1 MNRRDFLKL
10 SALAAAAG
18 ASGRLAAQGMNAVIP
33 FRTSLKKALIAK
45 RFDAA
50 LAQRL
55 KDAGFPG
62 VELSDKTVTVAEARV
77 ARRLAEDSGLVIH
90 SFMGGWFEFNSK
102 DPAKR
107 RAAIETAKRNI
118 EITAAYGAPVVLVVP
133 GRVGGVAI
141 PAPSKFSLKFDPGS
155 LDLVSAVEG
164 DNAPFADYI
173 AAQNDATKYAR
184 EAVEELIPVAASEGV
199 IIGLEN
205 VWNNLW
211 VKPDFAAAFIRSFS
225 SPWVK
230 AYFDIGNHVR
240 YARAEEWIAALAD
253 QIVKL
258 HIKDFKIDRAAKNEG
273 TFVRIGDGSIDWK
286 SVRRAI
292 ESARYSGWVSIESPG
307 WTDAEH
313 SAIMDRFF
321 AGTL

>member
-18 ASGRLAAQGMNAVIP
+18 TAGRVCAQGVNAVLP
-33 FRTSLKKALIAK
+33 FKTVLKKALIAK
-45 RFDAA
+45 RFDEA
-50 LAQRL
+50 LAKSL
-55 KDAGFPG
+55 LEAGFPG
-62 VELSDKTVTVAEARV
+62 VELQDKTVTVAEARA
-77 ARRLAEDSGLVIH
+77 ARRLAEERGLVIH

-102 DPAKR
+102 DADKR

-118 EITAAYGAPVVLVVP
+118 QITAAYGAPVILIVP
-133 GRVGGVAI
+133 GRVGGMAT
-141 PAPSKFSLKFDPGS
+141 PKPSQFSLDFDPRT
-155 LDLVSAVEG
+155 LVLSRAVDG
-164 DNAPFADYI
+164 DNAPFAEYI
-173 AAQNDATKYAR
+173 AAQNEATERAR
-184 EAVEELIPVAASEGV
+184 DAVEELIPVAASEGV

-211 VKPDFAAAFIRSFS
+211 VKPAFAAAFIRSFA

-230 AYFDIGNHVR
+230 SYFDIGNHVR
-240 YARAEEWIAALAD
+240 YARPEEWLSALSD

-258 HIKDFKIDRAAKNEG
+258 HIKDFKIDRAANNEG
-273 TFVRIGDGSIDWK
+273 SFVRIGDGSIDFK

-292 ESARYSGWVSIESPG
+292 ESIGYSGWVSIESSG
-307 WTDAEH
+307 WTDEEH

>member
-77 ARRLAEDSGLVIH
+77 ARRLAEDSGLMIH

-118 EITAAYGAPVVLVVP
+118 EITAAYGAPVILVVP
-133 GRVGGVAI
+133 GRVGGMAI
-141 PAPSKFSLKFDPGS
+141 PAPSKFSLEFDPRS
-155 LDLVSAVEG
+155 LVLARAVDG

-292 ESARYSGWVSIESPG
+292 ESARYSGWISIESSG

>member
-77 ARRLAEDSGLVIH
+77 ARRLAEDSGLMIH

-141 PAPSKFSLKFDPGS
+141 PAPSKFSLKFDPVS

-292 ESARYSGWVSIESPG
+292 ESARYSGWVSIESSG